1 MIEEKIILSDTLYL
15 SEWKDDF
22 NDLNG
27 KIVASFRWLGYTD
40 NKIAYI
46 NYIGFSFF
54 SNRIIATEYFEFCK
68 DCIIIEDN
76 INEKSIKDKID
87 NFLIRAAKL
96 KLFW

>member
-1 MIEEKIILSDTLYL
+1 MKGKLRLTDNLIL
-15 SEWKDDF
+15 SEWI
-22 NDLNG
+22 
-27 KIVASFRWLGYTD
+27 KINPWEYCRYYTD

-54 SNRIIATEYFEFCK
+54 SNKIIATEYFEFCK